1 MLHVATVMLSG
12 KDNVTPLALA
22 VKVAVWAAVTAA
34 TEAVKFALEV
44 PAGAV
49 IVEGI
54 VTLELLLER
63 TMLMPAAGAADV
75 RSTVHVDVPGA
86 LTVAGEQVNELG

>member
-12 KDNVTPLALA
+12 KDDVTPLALA
-22 VKVAVWAAVTAA
+22 VKVAVWAAVTAG
-34 TEAVKFALEV
+34 TEAVKFTFEA
-44 PAGAV
+44 PAGAM

-54 VTLELLLER
+54 VTLALLLER
-63 TMLMPAAGAADV
+63 TMLTPVAGAADV
-75 RSTVHVDVPGA
+75 RTTVHVDVPGA